1 MKEIKKGLVFG
12 FIFALVDALM
22 MVPLDMSDKTL
33 AILGASINRFAI
45 GFLIPVV
52 NLPFAPWLTGLLVG
66 ILLSLPDAIIT
77 KTYIPIVGIGAV
89 GGLIIGLF
97 SGKDMRSL
105 RN

>member
-1 MKEIKKGLVFG
+1 MKETKKGLVFG

-22 MVPLDMSDKTL
+22 MVPIDMPDKTL

-52 NLPFAPWLTGLLVG
+52 KLPFAPWLTGLLLG

-77 KTYIPIVGIGAV
+77 KTYVPIVGIGAV
-89 GGLIIGLF
+89 GGLIIGFF
-97 SGKDMRSL
+97 SGKDMRSF